1 MIENKAAFLNDVIQ
15 NRQSIFPKDFVKKEI
30 SNDIIEQLLIN
41 ATYAPTH
48 KLTEPWFF
56 RILKNEAKM
65 KLGHFMANTYK
76 STTADELFLEKKYL
90 SFENKMEL
98 TNTVIVIS
106 MQRDEAKRIPE
117 WEEIAAVACAVQNIQ
132 LSCHAYNIGCY
143 WSSPKLIN
151 RFKKHFKFKTNETCL
166 GLLYLGYYNNKSP
179 KVKRTAINMKTKWFV

>member
-76 STTADELFLEKKYL
+76 STTADELFLEG
-90 SFENKMEL
+90 
-98 TNTVIVIS
+98 
-106 MQRDEAKRIPE
+106 KR
-117 WEEIAAVACAVQNIQ
+117 
-132 LSCHAYNIGCY
+132 
-143 WSSPKLIN
+143 
-151 RFKKHFKFKTNETCL
+151 
-166 GLLYLGYYNNKSP
+166 
-179 KVKRTAINMKTKWFV
+179 